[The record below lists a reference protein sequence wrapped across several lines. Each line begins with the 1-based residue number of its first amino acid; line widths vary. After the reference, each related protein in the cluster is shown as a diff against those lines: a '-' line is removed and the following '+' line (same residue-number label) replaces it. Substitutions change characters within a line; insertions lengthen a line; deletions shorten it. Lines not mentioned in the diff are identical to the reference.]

1 MNAIEIKNLKKTFAD
16 FGIEGFD
23 LTLPTGCVMGLVGE
37 NGAGKTTTIRLIL
50 DMLKKEDGK
59 ITVLG
64 MDNVEDNIRIKNEV
78 GVVMDDI
85 GITHSF
91 DIKQVGKVMK
101 HTFTSWDS
109 ERYEELVRKFSLP
122 EKKPFKDFSRG
133 MKSKLGIAIA
143 LSHDPKLLILDEPT
157 NGLDPV
163 ARDDVMEILADFT
176 RDESHSIL
184 ISSHIVSD
192 LEKICDYIAFIHQGK
207 LLVCEE
213 KDRLLEDYCIIHC
226 SAEEI
231 SAIAPTAVRHR
242 KETPYGI
249 EAIVLREAVSEG
261 MKVSPISIEELFI
274 SVIKEGK

>member
-16 FGIEGFD
+16 FRIEGFD

-64 MDNVEDNIRIKNEV
+64 MDNVEENIRIKNEV

-101 HTFTSWDS
+101 HTFTGWDS

-261 MKVSPISIEELFI
+261 MKVSPISVEELFI